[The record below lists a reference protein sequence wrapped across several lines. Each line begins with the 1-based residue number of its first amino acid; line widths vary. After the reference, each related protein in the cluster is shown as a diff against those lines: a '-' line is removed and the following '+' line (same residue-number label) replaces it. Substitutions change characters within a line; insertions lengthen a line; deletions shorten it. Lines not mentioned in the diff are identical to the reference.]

1 MINLIYGQETQ
12 CYGWI
17 KMISCPLITIII
29 IISVMDLDNNHHLLI
44 RMIES
49 FSLWVNVTISDLLHL
64 RESIWRLQI
73 VLFPFFQIT
82 FLAIVLVLYREILH
96 HLKIDWKKKTQ
107 HFGSKISY
115 SFKVNGNIPVV
126 VSLILFLAEICS
138 NQFIFWKPD

>member
-1 MINLIYGQETQ
+1 
-12 CYGWI
+12 
-17 KMISCPLITIII
+17 MISWPLITIII

-96 HLKIDWKKKTQ
+96 HLKIDWKKNTTLWEQ
-107 HFGSKISY
+107 
-115 SFKVNGNIPVV
+115 N
-126 VSLILFLAEICS
+126 FL
-138 NQFIFWKPD
+138 